1 MINCQIATLHI
12 PQIFGVEDLNQ
23 VTLFRK
29 PVDAFSSLI
38 YKNNTS
44 KVLPDNAIKSIA
56 EKEIEHYREYIK
68 YATMHHDKIYIGRF
82 DDLANDPISHFKNVA
97 KRFDYPVVP
106 NCEENVL
113 SIPLNLE
120 GELWTDAYDGHYPRE
135 KSEQR
140 KRIEEIV
147 ASCSFLEDLWQET
160 EEFLAKYQ
168 TKV

>member
-1 MINCQIATLHI
+1 M
-12 PQIFGVEDLNQ
+12 
-23 VTLFRK
+23 
-29 PVDAFSSLI
+29 
-38 YKNNTS
+38 
-44 KVLPDNAIKSIA
+44 
-56 EKEIEHYREYIK
+56 
-68 YATMHHDKIYIGRF
+68 
-82 DDLANDPISHFKNVA
+82 
-97 KRFDYPVVP
+97 P